1 MRAVLP
7 IKKKLNMEL
16 KKEKMKKTITDLK
29 DIIRL
34 GGGMNL
40 DATLF
45 TLTELN
51 DFAVLAER
59 SGAIIR
65 VKNTE
70 NLTVNNLKE
79 IAKLG
84 RGKVIFEF

>member
-1 MRAVLP
+1 
-7 IKKKLNMEL
+7 
-16 KKEKMKKTITDLK
+16 MKKTITDLK

-45 TLTELN
+45 TVSELN
-51 DFAVLAER
+51 DFAILAEK
-59 SGAIIR
+59 SGAIIN